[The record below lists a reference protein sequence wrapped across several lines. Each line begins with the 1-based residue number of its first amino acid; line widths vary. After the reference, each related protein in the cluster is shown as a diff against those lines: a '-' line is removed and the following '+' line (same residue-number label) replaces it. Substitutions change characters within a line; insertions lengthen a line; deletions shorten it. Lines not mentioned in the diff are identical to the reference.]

1 MTDTTTPVTGQSSAP
16 STGTTAA
23 IAGHTSPARARAEL
37 LIVGVAALAVSLS
50 QSLLVP
56 VLGILPAEFHTSA
69 GNVEWLLTST
79 LLVGAVAV
87 PLMGRLGDMFGK
99 RRLLLF
105 AVAMLVV
112 GSVISG
118 LTSNIAISIV
128 GRSIQG
134 ISLATIP
141 LGISLL
147 SSLLPKERVPGA
159 IALIS
164 AMLGVGGALGVPLA
178 GVVGQNF
185 DFHWLFWITAAVGLT
200 AFVAALLVVP
210 ESPNRSGGR
219 VDFVGALLLSAALVC
234 LLLPVAEG
242 GKWGWG
248 SPAVIGLL
256 AASVLLLVVFAW
268 TQLRI
273 REPLVDMRTL
283 RRPPIVMTNICSVLF
298 GFALFASLIGTATY
312 VQAPEASGYGFGAS
326 IVVSG
331 FALLP
336 GGLGMLLF
344 SPVAARLIVGWGAN
358 RTLSLG
364 AFVVAVGWL
373 MRITV
378 TGSLTEVII
387 GTSVISI
394 GTGIGYSA
402 LPALINANTPA
413 RELASAN
420 GLNSLARTLGS
431 SLASAIGGAI
441 LAASTIRLGDFALPS
456 LGAFQALFALCGGAA
471 VIAAVLALF
480 IPAPAPEE

>member
-1 MTDTTTPVTGQSSAP
+1 MSDTTAPTTGQPPGATSDIAAP
-16 STGTTAA
+16 
-23 IAGHTSPARARAEL
+23 TSPARARAEL

-56 VLGILPAEFHTSA
+56 VLGILPAEFMTSA

-99 RRLLLF
+99 RRLLLL
-105 AVAMLVV
+105 AVSMLVV

-134 ISLATIP
+134 LSLATIP

-147 SSLLPKERVPGA
+147 TSLLPKERVPGA

-178 GVVGQNF
+178 GVVGQNL
-185 DFHWLFWITAAVGLT
+185 DFHWLFWITAAVGLA
-200 AFVAALLVVP
+200 AFVATLLVVP
-210 ESPNRSGGR
+210 EAPNRSGGR
-219 VDFVGALLLSAALVC
+219 VDVPGALLLSAALVS
-234 LLLPVAEG
+234 LLLPLAQG
-242 GKWGWG
+242 AKWGWG
-248 SPAVIGLL
+248 SPVVVGLL
-256 AASVLLLVVFAW
+256 VASVLLLGVFAW

-283 RRPPIVMTNICSVLF
+283 RRPAIVMTNLCSVLF

-312 VQAPEASGYGFGAS
+312 VQAPVASGYGFGSS

-336 GGLGMLLF
+336 GGLGMLIF
-344 SPVAARLIVGWGAN
+344 SPVAARLIVGWGAS
-358 RTLSLG
+358 RTLALG
-364 AFVVAVGWL
+364 ATVVALGWL
-373 MRITV
+373 MRILV
-378 TGSLTEVII
+378 TGSLFEVIV

-394 GTGIGYSA
+394 GTGIGYSS

-413 RELASAN
+413 NELASAN

-471 VIAAVLALF
+471 LVAAVLALF
-480 IPAPAPEE
+480 IPDPTPDE